1 MADSEWRP
9 IHGILMTSEPIE
21 AYGGVR
27 IPSEMLADLAMQ
39 INAGEVPWH
48 LDHDLSKPIR
58 IRSFEAFVEARP
70 DGIEELRF
78 QAELHEGDLDWLRTR
93 HGMSATVTTPL
104 ARDENKI
111 HNGSAIMRLS
121 ADHAWFAD
129 DALIEAEDQLLRQG
143 VGPELIKV
151 ERAFQFG
158 FLPDPQIFIDVV
170 YPFLQAMGPNV
181 VWDAIKELFSRRRT
195 PSGGNPNAPTVVNIA
210 IVDGDRSIKAIVTT
224 SDEAVARHAIGSLDL
239 ALAAFFQSPISPT
252 AVSHKPLTKWDD
264 ENGSWTPPA

>member
-1 MADSEWRP
+1 MTDSEWRS

-27 IPSEMLADLAMQ
+27 IPSEMLADLAKQ

-58 IRSFEAFVEARP
+58 IRSFEAFVETRP

-78 QAELHEGDLDWLRTR
+78 QAELHEGDLDWLKSR

-104 ARDENKI
+104 ARDENGAR
-111 HNGSAIMRLS
+111 NEGAIMRIS

-129 DALIEAEDQLLRQG
+129 DALVEAEEQLFRQG
-143 VGPELIKV
+143 VGRELIQV

-181 VWDAIKELFSRRRT
+181 VWDAIKELFRRRRT
-195 PSGGNPNAPTVVNIA
+195 PGGGDPNAPTVVNIS
-210 IVDGDRSIKAIVTT
+210 IVDGDRSLKAIVTT
-224 SDEAVARHAIGSLDL
+224 SDEAVAQHAVESLDQ
-239 ALAAFFQSPISPT
+239 ALAAFFQSPISPPE
-252 AVSHKPLTKWDD
+252 VNRKPLTEWDD
-264 ENGSWTPPA
+264 ESGNWTPPA